1 MASETDICNLAIAR
15 LGSASTITAIDPPD
29 GSAIAAKAA
38 IFYPM
43 MRDSLIEMRDWP
55 FAITR
60 AALSELAD
68 ITIPSPYTNAY
79 AMPSNAMT
87 PVDIRHAEAADD
99 SKPNRLYWETLP
111 DKSRVVFTDTELA
124 VMRYKVQV
132 KDTTKFTP
140 LFIDALAWLLAG
152 QMVGPV
158 LGNDVKVAQRCYQ
171 MFAAVMNLATDS
183 TFKSVNAPVDH
194 TPSWIGAR

>member
-1 MASETDICNLAIAR
+1 
-15 LGSASTITAIDPPD
+15 
-29 GSAIAAKAA
+29 
-38 IFYPM
+38 
-43 MRDSLIEMRDWP
+43 
-55 FAITR
+55 
-60 AALSELAD
+60 
-68 ITIPSPYTNAY
+68 
-79 AMPSNAMT
+79 MPSNAMT

-171 MFAAVMNLATDS
+171 MFAEVMNLATDS